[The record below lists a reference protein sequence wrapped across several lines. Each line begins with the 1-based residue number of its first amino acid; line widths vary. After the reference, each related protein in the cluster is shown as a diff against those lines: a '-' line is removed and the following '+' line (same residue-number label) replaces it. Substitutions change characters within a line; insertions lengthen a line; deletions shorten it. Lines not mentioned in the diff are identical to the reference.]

1 MAFAQKTDFC
11 GLSAVDANILLRDDN
26 ENGSQEKYQ
35 PTGQKGQ
42 FCDLEVYGEDAAPTN
57 NYAIKSDLDLDDG
70 DIKIGAI
77 KTIGEGAAA
86 KKYALE
92 SFEIGTSGGSVPTLS
107 ATSQLVESDADASTM
122 PYAAIPAFKLR
133 KRHHAQ
139 ILFDAFTLTGA
150 DCELTSCNARGG
162 GTIGKDKLVG
172 VPIGSDVNSVSIVV
186 SGTILQIGD
195 TAPTLTPATGW
206 KVTQKPT
213 CTNPETAKKEYAFEL
228 EKNIE
233 IVDPGEDESSSSSSS
248 SSSVNT

>member
-1 MAFAQKTDFC
+1 MAFAPKTDFG
-11 GLSAVDANILLRDDN
+11 GLSAIDPNILVRDDA
-26 ENGSQEKYQ
+26 ENTSQEKYQ

-42 FCDLEVYGEDAAPTN
+42 FCDLEVYGEDQAPTN
-57 NYAIKSDLDLDDG
+57 TYAIKGDLDLDDG

-92 SFEIGTSGGSVPTLS
+92 SFEIGTAGGTPPTLS
-107 ATSQLVESDADASTM
+107 ATSQLVESGADASTM

-139 ILFDAFTLTGA
+139 ILFAAFTLAGTG
-150 DCELTSCNARGG
+150 CELISCNARCG

-186 SGTILQIGD
+186 SGTILQFGD
-195 TAPTLTPATGW
+195 TAPTLNPATGW

-213 CTNPETAKKEYAFEL
+213 CTNPEAAKKEYAFEL
-228 EKNIE
+228 EKNLV
-233 IVDPGEDESSSSSSS
+233 IVDPTENAQNQS
-248 SSSVNT
+248 